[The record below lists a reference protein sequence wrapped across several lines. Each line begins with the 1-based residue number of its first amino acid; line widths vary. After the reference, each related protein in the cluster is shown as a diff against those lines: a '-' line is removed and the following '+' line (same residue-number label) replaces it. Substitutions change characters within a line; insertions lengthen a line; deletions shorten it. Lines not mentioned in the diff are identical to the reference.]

1 VSPILYFA
9 YPGELSTRTGGY
21 GYDRRVTASLGDLGW
36 DVRLVALGDGFP
48 EPSEEQLQ
56 AAEALLAEIP
66 DGSLVMI
73 DGLAFGV
80 MDAWA
85 KDNRD
90 RLKVI
95 ALVHHPL
102 ALETGVLP
110 QQAEILRTRET
121 EALSH
126 TRGVVVTSPATADE
140 LVAHY
145 GLSRPAIAV
154 AIPGCD
160 RVEPARGNGD
170 TPLILSIGSLTQ
182 RKGHDVLI
190 AALAQ
195 LQDLAWTCRI
205 VGSKALDPATA
216 AALEAQ
222 VYTLGLTERIQLV
235 GQIEDVSAEFS
246 RADVF
251 ALASRYEGYGMVFA
265 EALAHGLPVVA
276 CRAGAVPDVV
286 PEAAGLLVPPDD
298 ADLFARALRRLLED
312 RDTRRTMAQ
321 AAAEAGAR
329 LPSWADTAGILS
341 RFLETAR

>member
-1 VSPILYFA
+1 MNPILYFA
-9 YPGELSTRTGGY
+9 YPGDLSTRTGGY
-21 GYDRRVTASLGDLGW
+21 GYDRRVIASLGDMGW

-48 EPSEEQLQ
+48 DPSEEQLQ

-80 MDAWA
+80 MDTWA
-85 KDNRD
+85 ARNRD
-90 RLKVI
+90 RLKII

-110 QQAEILRTRET
+110 EQAEILRTRET
-121 EALSH
+121 HALSH
-126 TRGVVVTSPATADE
+126 TRGVVVTSPVTADE
-140 LVAHY
+140 LVARY
-145 GLSRPAIAV
+145 GLSRPDIAV

-160 RVEPARGNGD
+160 KAEPARGNGD
-170 TPLILSIGSLTQ
+170 IPLILSIGSLTR

-195 LQDLAWTCRI
+195 LQDLDWTCRI

-222 VYTLGLTERIQLV
+222 VYTLGLTERIHLV
-235 GQIEDVSAEFS
+235 GQIEEVGAEFD

-286 PEAAGLLVPPDD
+286 PEAAGVLVPPDD
-298 ADLFARALRRLLED
+298 AERFAQALRTLLED
-312 RDTRRTMAQ
+312 QDKRRDMAK

-329 LPSWADTAGILS
+329 LPSWADTAAVIS
-341 RFLETAR
+341 RFLETVR

>member
-9 YPGELSTRTGGY
+9 YPGDLSTRTGGY
-21 GYDRRVTASLGDLGW
+21 GYDRRVIASLGDLGW

-66 DGSLVMI
+66 DGSLVII

-160 RVEPARGNGD
+160 RAEPARGNGD

-190 AALAQ
+190 AAL
-195 LQDLAWTCRI
+195 
-205 VGSKALDPATA
+205 
-216 AALEAQ
+216 EAQ
-222 VYTLGLTERIQLV
+222 VDALVLTERIQLV

-265 EALAHGLPVVA
+265 EALAHGLPIVA

-298 ADLFARALRRLLED
+298 ADLFAQALRRLLED
-312 RDTRRTMAQ
+312 RDTRRIMAQ
-321 AAAEAGAR
+321 AAVEAGAR

-341 RFLETAR
+341 RFLETVR